1 MLAQWKAKLY
11 SGAPVSRAVLGGAFF
26 VAVLWCEAVFR
37 LTLDAPAVSGLVLA
51 ALFAGAYALFI
62 VGVGLLLPPRGA
74 RVFTVIA
81 AVVLWFFYLSQA
93 VYYRVFQ
100 TCYPVYSMLNG
111 GQVLG
116 FWRQILSAFA
126 DRWWQCVLLSLP
138 LIAILCCIGRRV
150 FAPRAPR
157 WGVTLLFAMLLWH
170 MIALGAVPLFGSGA
184 GTPYDL
190 YYNGGSIKQAAQRL
204 GLMNAFRLDAERNFL
219 GIPKGTGLG
228 GAVPAVPEAPEDT
241 SPVSGEPPAEEVVEY
256 GPNALAIDFDALM
269 QTEQDA
275 GVRELHGFFA
285 ARQPTMQNE
294 MTGVYEGYN
303 LIFLTAEGFSPY
315 AIDENLTPTLYKM
328 VHEGVNFTNFY
339 NPIWGVS
346 TIDGEYVNCLGLVP
360 KAGVWSLYQS
370 RENALPFA
378 LGNQFRAIGYQTN
391 AYHNHT
397 FDYYRREVS
406 HPNLGYDYKG
416 LGSGVN
422 VTEVWPESDLEMMQ
436 VTMPEY
442 LGSEPFHVYYMTVS
456 GHMEYNFYG
465 NMQSARHKD
474 EVAGLPYSDAC
485 RAYVACNIEL
495 DRAMEYLLDQLEQA
509 GIAEKTVIAMAP
521 DHYPYG
527 LTNSEISEFL
537 GHEVDPV
544 FELYHSAFILYNP
557 GMEPRT
563 VDKLCWSA
571 DILPTLSN
579 LFGLPYDS
587 RLMTGRDIFSDAEPF
602 ILFEDRSFL
611 TGRVRY
617 NAQTGEAVWA
627 DGQEPDE
634 AYLAAMQQA
643 VSAEFTAD
651 ARIIETDYYRHVL
664 PPG

>member
-1 MLAQWKAKLY
+1 MPVHKKEKKKLAP
-11 SGAPVSRAVLGGAFF
+11 GVLGALFL
-26 VAVLWCEAVFR
+26 ADVLWCEAVFR
-37 LTLDAPAVSGLVLA
+37 LTLDAAEPSGLVLA
-51 ALFAGAYALFI
+51 ALFAGALALF
-62 VGVGLLLPPRGA
+62 VTGVSALLPPRGA
-74 RVFTVIA
+74 RVFVVLSA
-81 AVVLWFFYLSQA
+81 AVLWFFYLSQT

-111 GQVLG
+111 GQVLS
-116 FWRQILSAFA
+116 FWKQILSAFA
-126 DRWWQCVLLSLP
+126 SRWWQCALISLP
-138 LIAILCCIGRRV
+138 LLGILLYTARRA

-157 WGVTLLFAMLLWH
+157 QGVALLFLMLLWH
-170 MIALGAVPLFGSGA
+170 MAARCAVPMFGSGA
-184 GTPYDL
+184 GTPQDL
-190 YYNGGSIKQAAQRL
+190 YDNGGSIKQAAQRL
-204 GLMNAFRLDAERNFL
+204 GLMNAFRLDAERTLF
-219 GIPKGTGLG
+219 GLPSGAGLDG
-228 GAVPAVPEAPEDT
+228 GLSPAPAPDEENNPLPEQ
-241 SPVSGEPPAEEVVEY
+241 PPAEEQPVY
-256 GPNALAIDFDALM
+256 GPNALDIDFEALM
-269 QTEQDA
+269 QAEQDA

-294 MTGVYEGYN
+294 MTGACEGYN

-328 VHEGVNFTNFY
+328 VQEGVNFTNFY

-360 KAGVWSLYQS
+360 KAGVWSLYQA
-370 RENALPFA
+370 RDNALPFA
-378 LGNQFRAIGYQTN
+378 LGNQFRARGYQTN

-406 HPNLGYDYKG
+406 HPNLGYTYKG

-442 LGSEPFHVYYMTVS
+442 LGEKPFHVYYMTVS

-465 NMQSARHKD
+465 NTQSARHK
-474 EVAGLPYSDAC
+474 EAVAELPYSEAC

-495 DRAMEYLLDQLEQA
+495 DRAMAYLLDQLEQA
-509 GIAEKTVIAMAP
+509 GVAEKTVIAMAP

-527 LTNSEISEFL
+527 LTNEQISEFL
-537 GHEVDPV
+537 GHPVDPV
-544 FELYHSAFILYNP
+544 FELYRSSFILYRK

-587 RLMTGRDIFSDAEPF
+587 RLLTGRDIFSDAEPF
-602 ILFEDRSFL
+602 ILFEDRSFI

-617 NAQTGEAVWA
+617 NARTGEALWA
-627 DGQEPDE
+627 EGQQPDA

-651 ARIIETDYYRHVL
+651 ARILETDYYRHAV
-664 PPG
+664 PGGT